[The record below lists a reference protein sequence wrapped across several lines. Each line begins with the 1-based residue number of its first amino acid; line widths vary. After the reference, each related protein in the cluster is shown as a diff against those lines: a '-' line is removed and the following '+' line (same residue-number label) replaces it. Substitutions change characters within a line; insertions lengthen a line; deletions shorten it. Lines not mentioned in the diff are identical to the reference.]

1 MVQFRQAGLGREV
14 RVYARYRPTL
24 QRARMAQGT
33 EKRKIADGDTP
44 DAADQGGEGNE
55 GEGPAQGE
63 QASGDAPALQRS
75 DSATDDDSDR
85 EAVER
90 GDADDVGSR
99 AEEVQR
105 AERREREAAEG

>member
-1 MVQFRQAGLGREV
+1 
-14 RVYARYRPTL
+14 
-24 QRARMAQGT
+24 MAKGT

-44 DAADQGGEGNE
+44 GADDQGGEGNE

-63 QASGDAPALQRS
+63 QAAGDAPAPIHRS
-75 DSATDDDSDR
+75 DSATEDDSDL

>member
-1 MVQFRQAGLGREV
+1 
-14 RVYARYRPTL
+14 
-24 QRARMAQGT
+24 MAKGF

-44 DAADQGGEGNE
+44 DAGDQGGEGNE
-55 GEGPAQGE
+55 GEGPAQGDR
-63 QASGDAPALQRS
+63 ASGDARAPVNRVGN
-75 DSATDDDSDR
+75 ATEDDSDL

-99 AEEVQR
+99 AEEVRR

>member
-1 MVQFRQAGLGREV
+1 MLKGHA
-14 RVYARYRPTL
+14 
-24 QRARMAQGT
+24 MAKGF
-33 EKRKIADGDTP
+33 EKRKVAESDTP
-44 DAADQGGEGNE
+44 GADDQGGEGNE

-63 QASGDAPALQRS
+63 QASGDAPAPLHRS
-75 DSATDDDSDR
+75 HSATEDASDL

-99 AEEVQR
+99 AEEVRR

>member
-1 MVQFRQAGLGREV
+1 
-14 RVYARYRPTL
+14 
-24 QRARMAQGT
+24 MAEGF
-33 EKRKIADGDTP
+33 EKRKVTESDTP

-55 GEGPAQGE
+55 GEGPAQGDL
-63 QASGDAPALQRS
+63 ASGDARASVNR
-75 DSATDDDSDR
+75 AGNTTEDDSDL

>member
-1 MVQFRQAGLGREV
+1 
-14 RVYARYRPTL
+14 
-24 QRARMAQGT
+24 MAKGT

-63 QASGDAPALQRS
+63 QASGDAPAPIHGL
-75 DSATDDDSDR
+75 DSATEADSDL

-90 GDADDVGSR
+90 G
-99 AEEVQR
+99 
-105 AERREREAAEG
+105 AANEISAS